1 MIRIDF
7 CGISF
12 CKYNKEP
19 QGMTL
24 VVLPRPTLHLGTCYV
39 SGFEASKRKVNCL
52 GSFTGLG
59 FRAYRVWGFGSRV

>member
-1 MIRIDF
+1 
-7 CGISF
+7 
-12 CKYNKEP
+12 
-19 QGMTL
+19 MTL